1 LTETILLDLDDG
13 RAIDPAVVGAKAA
26 MLARARRAG
35 LAVLDGFVV
44 PASVSFDTLAVGS
57 RALEQ
62 ANSGFARA
70 QITGSSLEPVLVDE
84 VTAAA
89 AKLGDRLV
97 VRSSAPVEADG
108 PWAGAFASYAELSP
122 DEVALGI
129 RGVWAS
135 VFAPDPLERA
145 EATGV
150 DPAAAGMAVLIQ
162 PEIKPDF
169 GGVATVNP
177 AGGVTVVAIAG
188 PPAAI
193 VSGWEKGHVIVV
205 DERGS
210 GPEAALAAIGTERVA
225 AVADLA
231 RTVAAGIDAHH
242 IEWAEASGRLW
253 LLQAQPPP
261 RRPARRPAPTLPPER
276 DDAGSELDAGP
287 AELVQRV
294 RDEVERRGATGRSGI
309 TKWEPALYE
318 LVSSRG
324 TRAEG
329 TPAAPGWGAGQL
341 RLVRDAGDAE
351 QVEARQI
358 IAAVYPLTNLAPLL
372 WNAAGLITIGGSP
385 GAHLFEVA
393 AWLGLP
399 AVCGADLAAST
410 GMSLEELRNSSSLVG
425 AVDGDTGE
433 VSILDSGDHG
443 AG

>member
-1 LTETILLDLDDG
+1 LTEATLLSLDDG

-35 LAVLDGFVV
+35 LAVLDGFVI
-44 PASVSFDTLAVGS
+44 PASASLGALAAGS
-57 RALEQ
+57 QALERT
-62 ANSGFARA
+62 NSGFARA
-70 QITGSSLEPVLVDE
+70 QVTGFSLDPALVDE

-89 AKLGDRLV
+89 AELGDRLV
-97 VRSSAPVEADG
+97 VRSSAPIEADG

-122 DEVALGI
+122 DEIELGI

-145 EATGV
+145 LATGV
-150 DPAAAGMAVLIQ
+150 DPAAAGMGVLVQ
-162 PEIKPDF
+162 PEITPDF

-177 AGGVTVVAIAG
+177 TGGVTVVAIAG

-193 VSGWEKGHVIVV
+193 VSGWEKGQVIVV

-210 GPEAALAAIGTERVA
+210 GPEAAVGVIGRERVK

-231 RTVAAGIDAHH
+231 RSVVSGIDAHH
-242 IEWAEASGRLW
+242 IEWAETAGRLW
-253 LLQAQPPP
+253 LLQAQSPP
-261 RRPARRPAPTLPPER
+261 RRPVRGPPPTPPPVQ
-276 DDAGSELDAGP
+276 DGSGADLDVGP

-294 RDEVERRGATGRSGI
+294 RGVVERREASGRSGI

-318 LVSSRG
+318 IVSSRG

-329 TPAAPGWGAGQL
+329 APAAPGWGAG
-341 RLVRDAGDAE
+341 RIHLVRDAADAE
-351 QVEARQI
+351 QVAPRQI

-372 WNAAGLITIGGSP
+372 WDAAGLVTIGGSP
-385 GAHLFEVA
+385 GAHLFEVS

-399 AVCGADLAAST
+399 AVCGVDLEAAT
-410 GMSLEELRNSSSLVG
+410 GMSLEELRQCDSIVG
-425 AVDGDTGE
+425 AVDGDTGG
-433 VSILDSGDHG
+433 VSILDTDENA